1 MLPTDF
7 SDTIVALSTPTGIGA
22 IGVIRMSGEQ
32 SVEIINTLFKG
43 KNLLQQA
50 SHTLHFG
57 KILDGEQV
65 LDEVVVSLFL
75 APHSYTKEHVVEIS
89 CHGSPYILQKVIE
102 VLLKNGARAAKP
114 GEFTLRAFINGRFDL
129 SQAEAVAD
137 LIASDSESSHR
148 SAITQMKGGF
158 SDEIKKLR
166 ERLIHFASL
175 IELELD
181 FGEEDV
187 TFADREDL
195 QVIINEL
202 NSTIRHMTESFR
214 VGNVIKNGV
223 PVVLAGRPNAG
234 KSTLLNALVN
244 EERAIVSNIAGTTR
258 DTIEVPINI
267 SGTTFR
273 LIDTAGI
280 REASDTIEAI
290 GVKKTYEQ
298 IKNAAILLYIFDAN
312 DLSELQVLEDIYKL
326 NNNNLNIILVA
337 NKCDLCKEDALG
349 KLEFSINELT
359 QNIYPIFEISAEKK
373 QNINELKEYLVEAIG
388 INPYLKDD
396 TLVTNIR
403 HFEALTNCNHALDKV
418 SAALRNRV
426 TGDFL
431 AQDIRYAL
439 HALSEITGDITTDDL
454 LDNIF
459 SKFCIG
465 K

>member
-1 MLPTDF
+1 MEGSSFVDYVKLFCRSGNGGAGIVHFRHDKLTSKGGPDGGDGGRGGHIILRGNKQLWTLLHLKYRKHIHGKNGKSGGDANRTGASG
-7 SDTIVALSTPTGIGA
+7 SDIILEVPLGTIAKDAETG
-22 IGVIRMSGEQ
+22 E
-32 SVEIINTLFKG
+32 TLFEITEHDQQQVLIKG
-43 KNLLQQA
+43 GRGGLGNW
-50 SHTLHFG
+50 HFRSPTNQVPMHAQDG
-57 KILDGEQV
+57 EHGSEGWKILE
-65 LDEVVVSLFL
+65 LKLL
-75 APHSYTKEHVVEIS
+75 ADVGLV
-89 CHGSPYILQKVIE
+89 
-102 VLLKNGARAAKP
+102 
-114 GEFTLRAFINGRFDL
+114 
-129 SQAEAVAD
+129 
-137 LIASDSESSHR
+137 
-148 SAITQMKGGF
+148 GF
-158 SDEIKKLR
+158 
-166 ERLIHFASL
+166 
-175 IELELD
+175 
-181 FGEEDV
+181 
-187 TFADREDL
+187 
-195 QVIINEL
+195 
-202 NSTIRHMTESFR
+202 
-214 VGNVIKNGV
+214 
-223 PVVLAGRPNAG
+223 PNAG

-280 REASDTIEAI
+280 RDASDTIEAI

-312 DLSELQVLEDIYKL
+312 DLSELQVLEDIHKL

-337 NKCDLCKEDALG
+337 NKCDLCHEHALG
-349 KLEFSINELT
+349 MLASSINELT
-359 QNIYPIFEISAEKK
+359 KSSYPIFEISAEKK
-373 QNINELKEYLVEAIG
+373 QNIPALKEYLVDAIG

-403 HFEALTNCNHALDKV
+403 HFEALTNCYQSLDKV
-418 SAALRNRV
+418 SAALQNRV

-439 HALSEITGDITTDDL
+439 HALSEITGDITTEDL

>member
-1 MLPTDF
+1 MTYHT
-7 SDTIVALSTPTGIGA
+7 DTIVALSTPPGLGA
-22 IGVIRMSGEQ
+22 VGVIRISGTRAI
-32 SVEIINTLFKG
+32 EIVNAVFKG

-57 KILDGEQV
+57 KIVHEQQII
-65 LDEVVVSLFL
+65 DEVIVGIFL
-75 APHSYTKEHVVEIS
+75 APTSYTKENIAEIS

-102 VLLKNGARAAKP
+102 VLIKNGARSAKP
-114 GEFTLRAFINGRFDL
+114 GEFTMRAFLNGRFDL

-137 LIASDSESSHR
+137 LIAADSEIAHKT
-148 SAITQMKGGF
+148 AMQQMRGGF
-158 SDEIKKLR
+158 SLEIKRLR
-166 ERLIHFASL
+166 EELIHFASL

-187 TFADREDL
+187 EFADRMAL
-195 QVIINEL
+195 
-202 NSTIRHMTESFR
+202 SATIEQLLRTIHALSASFK
-214 VGNVIKNGV
+214 VGNVIKKGV

-258 DTIEVPINI
+258 DIIEVPINI
-267 SGTTFR
+267 DGLTFR

-290 GVKKTYEQ
+290 GVKKTFEQ
-298 IKNAAILLYIFDAN
+298 IENAAILLYIFDAN
-312 DLSELQVLEDIYKL
+312 DLSELEVLEDINKL
-326 NNNNLNIILVA
+326 NNSKLTIVLVA
-337 NKCDLCKEDALG
+337 NKCDLCQEHTLG
-349 KLEFSINELT
+349 TLENSINKLT
-359 QNIYPIFEISAEKK
+359 KNAFPIFEISAHKQ
-373 QNINELKEYLVEAIG
+373 QNIHQLKAYLTSALG
-388 INPYLKDD
+388 INSYLNDN

-403 HFEALTNCNHALDKV
+403 HFEALNNCYLSLEKV
-418 SAALRNRV
+418 SLALQNKI
-426 TGDFL
+426 TTDFL
-431 AQDIRYAL
+431 AQDIRHAL
-439 HALSEITGDITTDDL
+439 SALSEITGSITTEDL